1 MLEEVSMIVAKPHH
15 RLCQYQEH
23 DVRDENLLEILME
36 VIDVMICMYQAT
48 RPKGTSDEQ
57 KRERLQRLDY
67 GKDKRKDVVVKL
79 AVAWN
84 LVAKRSCQQLDPEE
98 SDQATYLKTVVRHSA
113 FSVPRV
119 SSLSCSRA
127 GSSCGD
133 CDTSCRNCHL
143 TAEEGLL
150 VHSAD

>member
-1 MLEEVSMIVAKPHH
+1 MS
-15 RLCQYQEH
+15 
-23 DVRDENLLEILME
+23 DESLLKILIG
-36 VIDVMICMYQAT
+36 VIDAMICMYQAT

-98 SDQATYLKTVVRHSA
+98 SDQATYLKTAVRHSA

-119 SSLSCSRA
+119 SSLSCNMA
-127 GSSCGD
+127 ASSCGD
-133 CDTSCRNCHL
+133 CDTPCRIRHL

-150 VHSAD
+150 VLNAD